1 MKGVQRIINRPVFL
15 DGLKSVT
22 LVRIG
27 TLKYHIHSDSYY
39 KTYATTRH
47 SRNGTPLLSLG
58 GIDFVKTKVAPIWW
72 HWGHRCFA
80 EIEVFDFDGK
90 SHWTRIQPRWTVGPQ
105 TYGWEP
111 VNDRLPR
118 HNYLSPQR
126 QCVHRAKW
134 RCYTTR
140 FDENIWYA
148 I

>member
-1 MKGVQRIINRPVFL
+1 M

-27 TLKYHIHSDSYY
+27 ALKWHLPSDSYY

-58 GIDFVKTKVAPIWW
+58 DIDFVKAKNESIWPL
-72 HWGHRCFA
+72 GHRRFA
-80 EIEVFDFDGK
+80 EIEVLDFDGG
-90 SHWTRIQPRWTVGPQ
+90 SHWTRVQPCWTVGPQ

-118 HNYLSPQR
+118 QVQLGRQR
-126 QCVHRAKW
+126 QCVYRAMW
-134 RCYTTR
+134 RCYTTS
-140 FDENIWYA
+140 FDETIWYA
-148 I
+148 V